1 MKLLPFQPGSSAEVG
16 ESLAH
21 AVGRALLENLD
32 RLYATAHRLTGR
44 ADVAEDLVQ
53 ETARK
58 ALRAAPALKD
68 RRNLRAWLFTIL
80 VNAARDHLRRDLP
93 WGTDPGDP
101 AEAAALNADPESIA
115 RIAAEDVRRAVA
127 QLTPAHRAA
136 VLLVDL
142 EEFTIAEA
150 AQMLKLPPGTVASRL
165 ARAHRALRDLLQA
178 YAARSSQSGGRP

>member
-1 MKLLPFQPGSSAEVG
+1 MKLLPFQPGSPSERG

-21 AVGRALLENLD
+21 AVGRVLLENLD

-58 ALRAAPALKD
+58 ALRAAPAL
-68 RRNLRAWLFTIL
+68 REPGNLRAWLFTIL
-80 VNAARDHLRRDLP
+80 VNAARDHLRRDPL
-93 WGTDPGDP
+93 WATDPDDP
-101 AEAAALNADPESIA
+101 AEAVAPKADSESIA
-115 RIAAEDVRRAVA
+115 RIAAEDVRRALGQLAPA
-127 QLTPAHRAA
+127 QRAV

-165 ARAHRALRDLLQA
+165 ARAHGALRNLLKV
-178 YAARSSQSGGRP
+178 YGARSSQLGGRP